1 MPSLSDSSPSP
12 NPSSR
17 DFVGLAFGISSCD
30 GLADGKM
37 GLTVDTSSSS
47 SEEKSSLAVL
57 KESFREEGYPD
68 EGFRSVIGGRETI
81 DRAVARGGVTSG
93 VGGL

>member
-1 MPSLSDSSPSP
+1 MG
-12 NPSSR
+12 
-17 DFVGLAFGISSCD
+17 FAFGTSTCD
-30 GLADGKM
+30 GLVDGRI

-68 EGFRSVIGGRETI
+68 EGYRSVIGGRETI
-81 DRAVARGGVTSG
+81 DRVVPLGGVTSG